1 MKSKTIN
8 IVLIGF
14 MGAGKSR
21 IAAEL
26 SRLLQRPAVETDEL
40 IVAKEGCSIEELFA
54 TRGEDYFRNSEQA
67 VIRQLKSARMQIISC
82 GGGVVLR
89 PENVASLKK
98 NGRIVWLKATPETI
112 FERVKDATHR
122 PLLNRDMSVG
132 HIADLLAARRP
143 VYEQAAD
150 IEIVTDQKSAEDV
163 AQEIIRA
170 FELHAVLN

>member
-82 GGGVVLR
+82 GGGVVCALKTS
-89 PENVASLKK
+89 PTLKK
-98 NGRIVWLKATPETI
+98 NGRIVWLKVP
-112 FERVKDATHR
+112 
-122 PLLNRDMSVG
+122 RD
-132 HIADLLAARRP
+132 
-143 VYEQAAD
+143 Y
-150 IEIVTDQKSAEDV
+150 
-163 AQEIIRA
+163 
-170 FELHAVLN
+170 F